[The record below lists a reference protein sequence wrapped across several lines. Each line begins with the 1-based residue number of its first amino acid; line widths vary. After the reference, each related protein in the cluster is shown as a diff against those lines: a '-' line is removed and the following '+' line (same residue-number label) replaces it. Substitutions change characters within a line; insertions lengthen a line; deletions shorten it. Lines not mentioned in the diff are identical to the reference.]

1 MIDGWGKIDEN
12 VEEFESSEKVPKR
25 GNLGT
30 IFFVKESWSDESF
43 RGDNDDLKQDWYTY
57 VGS

>member
-30 IFFVKESWSDESF
+30 IFFVKES
-43 RGDNDDLKQDWYTY
+43 
-57 VGS
+57 